1 MFPPEDPPELADIKK
16 YGADFLT
23 GQNKKHIVFLNIFL
37 EDLMSDI
44 IELIKKQGEKRVS
57 EIRELTGKLSEQLKH
72 LISLIPEET
81 RNKSLETFLND
92 IRTGVLGEKTPRQSA
107 KGAKRAKKTPTV
119 KRGRKK
125 TAVVAAKRGRK
136 KKEKGKESSRE
147 AGAGENAV

>member
-1 MFPPEDPPELADIKK
+1 
-16 YGADFLT
+16 
-23 GQNKKHIVFLNIFL
+23 
-37 EDLMSDI
+37 MSDI

-92 IRTGVLGEKTPRQSA
+92 IRTGVLGDKTSRQSA
-107 KGAKRAKKTPTV
+107 KRAKRAKKTPSV

>member
-1 MFPPEDPPELADIKK
+1 
-16 YGADFLT
+16 
-23 GQNKKHIVFLNIFL
+23 
-37 EDLMSDI
+37 MSDI

-92 IRTGVLGEKTPRQSA
+92 IRTGVLGDKTSRQS
-107 KGAKRAKKTPTV
+107 AKRAKKTPAV